1 MIGRTALPAGMTLK
15 DPVAW
20 LSTWF
25 GCGLM
30 TPASGTWGSAGAIP
44 FAAVLMWLGGTPLLA
59 LGALIILAV
68 GIWSSGVYAAK
79 SGMGDPSQVV
89 IDEVAGQWVTL
100 CFVPVNI
107 WWWLAAFLLFR
118 AADIV
123 KPFPANWCDSE
134 LDGGWGIMLDDIV
147 AGLYA
152 GIALMV
158 LRWLI

>member
-1 MIGRTALPAGMTLK
+1 MIGTTKLPTGMKLS

-30 TPASGTWGSAGAIP
+30 RPASGTWGSAGAIP
-44 FAAVLMWLGGTPLLA
+44 FAVVIVYLAGVPALAVAA
-59 LGALIILAV
+59 LVCLAV
-68 GIWSSGVYAAK
+68 GIWSSSIYASK

-100 CFVPVNI
+100 CFVPLDP
-107 WWWLAAFLLFR
+107 WWYLAGFLLFR
-118 AADIV
+118 LADIV
-123 KPFPANWCDSE
+123 KPFPANWCDQKLE
-134 LDGGWGIMLDDIV
+134 GGSGIMLDDIV

-152 GIALMV
+152 GLALAIV
-158 LRWLI
+158 RWAL